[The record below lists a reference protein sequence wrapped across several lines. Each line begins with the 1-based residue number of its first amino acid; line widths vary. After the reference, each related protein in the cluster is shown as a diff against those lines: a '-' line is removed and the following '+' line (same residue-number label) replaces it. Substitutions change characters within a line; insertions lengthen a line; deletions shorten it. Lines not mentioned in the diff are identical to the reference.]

1 MTEFRAETIAVL
13 RQADLVRFL
22 VARFLA
28 TLAAQMQIVA
38 VGWQMYAITGDPLDL
53 GLIGLSQFIPFVA
66 LILPA
71 GQMADHHNRSV
82 IVTACY
88 ATEAVCAVVLLS
100 LTLSGATA
108 TLPIFGAMVLL
119 GAARAFSM
127 PSGQALLP
135 NLVPTESFG
144 RAVALNSSVF
154 QVASVIGPAL
164 GGLLYL
170 GGAHVVYVSV
180 LLCALAAAALMPGIR
195 GSGRS
200 TAVKEPA
207 TWQTLLSGLRFVRSK
222 PVVLGAISLDLFAVL
237 FGGAA
242 ALLPIYARDILHVG
256 PSGLGLLR
264 TAPAVGAALC
274 ATALAVSPIGR
285 RVGLWMFGGVATFG
299 VATIVFGLSESFA
312 VSLAALTVVGA
323 ADMVSVYV
331 RHLLVQLET
340 PDSIRGRVSAVSA
353 VFIGASNE
361 FGDFESGLTAKWWG
375 AVRAVVVG
383 GVATLVVTGL
393 WMKLFPVLW
402 QMDRF
407 PRKRE
412 EPAVAEPVGGQEPR
426 LQAP

>member
-1 MTEFRAETIAVL
+1 MTELRAETLAVL

-22 VARFLA
+22 VAKFLA

-71 GQMADHHNRSV
+71 GQVADHHNRSV

-88 ATEAVCAVVLLS
+88 ATEAVCAIVLLS
-100 LTLSGATA
+100 LTLSGSTA
-108 TLPIFGAMVLL
+108 TLPIFAAMVLL
-119 GAARAFSM
+119 GGARAFSM

-135 NLVPTESFG
+135 NLVPAESFG

-154 QVASVIGPAL
+154 QIASVIGPAL

-170 GGAHVVYVSV
+170 GGAQVVYVSV
-180 LLCALAAAALMPGIR
+180 LACAIVAAALMLGIR
-195 GSGRS
+195 GSVRV
-200 TAVKEPA
+200 TAVKEPV

-222 PVVLGAISLDLFAVL
+222 PIVLGAISLDLFAVL

-242 ALLPIYARDILHVG
+242 ALLPMYARDILHVG
-256 PSGLGLLR
+256 PGGLGLLR

-274 ATALAVSPIGR
+274 AVALAVSPIGR

-312 VSLAALTVVGA
+312 LSLVALTVLGA

-361 FGDFESGLTAKWWG
+361 FGDFESGVTAKWWG

-383 GVATLVVTGL
+383 GVATLVVTGV

-412 EPAVAEPVGGQEPR
+412 EPAVAEAVGGQ
-426 LQAP
+426 APSL